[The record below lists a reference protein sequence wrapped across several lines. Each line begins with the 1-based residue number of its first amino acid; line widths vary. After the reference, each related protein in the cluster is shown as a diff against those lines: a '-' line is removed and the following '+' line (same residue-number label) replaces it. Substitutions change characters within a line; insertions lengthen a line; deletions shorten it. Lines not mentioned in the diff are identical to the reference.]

1 MHEIFAFA
9 SNAKSFVIAF
19 KFFFS
24 SSFLSV
30 FQKQTGKSFLD
41 NVL

>member
-1 MHEIFAFA
+1 MKFFAFA
-9 SNAKSFVIAF
+9 SKAKIFLIAF
-19 KFFFS
+19 KSIFS